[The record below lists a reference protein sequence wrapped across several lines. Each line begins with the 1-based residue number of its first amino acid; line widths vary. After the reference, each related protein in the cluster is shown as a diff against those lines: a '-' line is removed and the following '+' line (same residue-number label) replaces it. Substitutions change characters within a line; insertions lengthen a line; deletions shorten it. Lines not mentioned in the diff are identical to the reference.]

1 MTRQQALVWGRAYA
15 LATVVAVPALG
26 WAQATSGGVSD
37 KPDTPFKLATFEAQ
51 NKVRLGLVL
60 GDRVLDISGANQQL
74 TKQAKLATVAIPA
87 EMRALIEEYDRVK
100 PRLYQ
105 IANYFKAA
113 NLDKATFAFAVASVS
128 FKAPIKY
135 PWEPAGGGGELQ
147 GPRRGNGRHPGR
159 HRTGA
164 GGRGNGRRAGPARG
178 SRLRLRLREDSTP
191 PPPRASCLTATRPS
205 SSPSRRGPASSIR
218 ANLSTS
224 STGVSAQTTRWSWR
238 SSWDRGRRTGCPG
251 SRPTTTSSATA

>member
-1 MTRQQALVWGRAYA
+1 MYGVYLLFVPGRARSA
-15 LATVVAVPALG
+15 AANIETRVAHDETAGFGVGQGVRAGDGGRRAGPGVGAG
-26 WAQATSGGVSD
+26 QSGGVSD

-51 NKVRLGLVL
+51 NKVRLGMVL
-60 GDRVLDISGANQQL
+60 GDTVLDISGANQQL

-135 PWEPAGGGGELQ
+135 PWNLLAAAANSKAHAA
-147 GPRRGNGRHPGR
+147 GNGRHPGR
-159 HRTGA
+159 HCTGA
-164 GGRGNGRRAGPARG
+164 GGRCNGRRAARPAAAGCGCGCGRIRPHR
-178 SRLRLRLREDSTP
+178 RLAR
-191 PPPRASCLTATRPS
+191 RA
-205 SSPSRRGPASSIR
+205 
-218 ANLSTS
+218 
-224 STGVSAQTTRWSWR
+224 
-238 SSWDRGRRTGCPG
+238 
-251 SRPTTTSSATA
+251 